1 MEGLQ
6 PTFDINGCNNNGWG
20 NGWGALVGGAVGGA
34 VGAGWNR
41 NNNWNNGN
49 CCNPC
54 CNNGSNQFLMDTL
67 TTMRTDVDSIG
78 RDQLMQVANLGS
90 QLCEGFGRSISS
102 MQNIAAQLAQGQ
114 SRTEAAVL
122 TTSLNNQISQKDN
135 VIAQLGAAHAN
146 EVQGLRNT
154 FDIVSSQK
162 DCCCQ
167 TQRAIDKCC
176 CETNANIT
184 QQGCDTRAA
193 IHAEGEATRA
203 LLNQLD
209 RERILRESCAKDAR
223 IAQLEA
229 QTFNTGLQQSAM
241 QQSRSDMQS
250 MLSTILSAI
259 SATHTPSTGTTA

>member
-1 MEGLQ
+1 MDGLQ
-6 PTFDINGCNNNGWG
+6 PTFDINGNNNGWG

-41 NNNWNNGN
+41 NNNWNNG
-49 CCNPC
+49 CCNTGC
-54 CNNGSNQFLMDTL
+54 CNDGSNQFLMDTL

>member
-6 PTFDINGCNNNGWG
+6 PTFDINGNNNGWG

-54 CNNGSNQFLMDTL
+54 CNNNSQFLMDTL

-259 SATHTPSTGTTA
+259 SATHTPSTGTAA